1 MTSPPGTL
9 LDPATLQDPYPFLT
23 RLREH
28 EPVWRVPSTTLHLV
42 TSRDAVVEAL
52 GRVADFSSNLEALLY
67 TSDDGSPAM
76 FDMTTLGTNIQTLA
90 TADPPAH
97 TMHRRAVF
105 PSLVEARMRGV
116 EGYARTVAAGL
127 VTRSVAQGRV
137 DITTSFTNPLPM
149 TVLVE
154 VLGLHGAHVPTL
166 IEWAFDSTELL
177 AGTSSLA
184 RMAELA
190 ARAGETGA
198 YLGEHLARTEPDPAA
213 GLVGAVARG
222 VADGLLT
229 AEEGVST
236 LVILLSAGG
245 ESTTS
250 LIGSAIRILAEQPAL
265 QDTLRADPGLI
276 PSFVEEVARLESPFK
291 GHYRTVR
298 RATQLAGVSL
308 DAGATLILCWG
319 AANRDATHFDHAD
332 DVRLDRPSPR
342 DHLAFGRG
350 IHHCVGAPLARME
363 ARVAL
368 EELLAR
374 TSFFAL
380 DPQRPPA
387 YVPSI
392 LVRRH
397 AHLDLVLS

>member
-1 MTSPPGTL
+1 
-9 LDPATLQDPYPFLT
+9 
-23 RLREH
+23 
-28 EPVWRVPSTTLHLV
+28 
-42 TSRDAVVEAL
+42 
-52 GRVADFSSNLEALLY
+52 
-67 TSDDGSPAM
+67 
-76 FDMTTLGTNIQTLA
+76 
-90 TADPPAH
+90 
-97 TMHRRAVF
+97 
-105 PSLVEARMRGV
+105 MRGV
-116 EGYARTVAAGL
+116 EGYARTVATGL
-127 VTRSVAQGRV
+127 VTRSVTQGRV

-154 VLGLHGAHVPTL
+154 VLGLHGADVPTL

-222 VADGLLT
+222 VVDGLLT

-250 LIGSAIRILAEQPAL
+250 LIGSAIRMLAEQPAL

-319 AANRDATHFDHAD
+319 AANRDTAHFDHPD

-350 IHHCVGAPLARME
+350 VHHCVGAPLARME

-374 TSFFAL
+374 TSSFAL